1 MKQAFVVNWIISQ
14 LIFVAFFLQE
24 TLVHNL
30 QVSVAKYVEL
40 YCTENGEECLSA
52 SLIEQTVESIAYGPA
67 ANDEMFLSV
76 ENRLFDKKNTQGL
89 VETHHYRVMQGNVT
103 VE

>member
-1 MKQAFVVNWIISQ
+1 MSH
-14 LIFVAFFLQE
+14 FFLQE
-24 TLVHNL
+24 TLVDNL

-76 ENRLFDKKNTQGL
+76 ENRLFDKKNTNGI
-89 VETHHYRVMQGNVT
+89 VETHHYRAMQDNIT

>member
-1 MKQAFVVNWIISQ
+1 MSH
-14 LIFVAFFLQE
+14 FFLQE
-24 TLVHNL
+24 TLVDNL

-52 SLIEQTVESIAYGPA
+52 SLIEQTVESVAYGQA

-89 VETHHYRVMQGNVT
+89 VETHRYRVMQGNVT